1 MQNYANNPKNRNK
14 FLANQLMDN
23 PFSIDTDIQKESKN
37 NNTLVIDSL
46 LDSLN
51 MELTE
56 EDYGEDEIP
65 EISELDPGEL
75 EELLE
80 HFEDNENVSPKQ
92 VKNWINNR

>member
-1 MQNYANNPKNRNK
+1 
-14 FLANQLMDN
+14 MDN

-56 EDYGEDEIP
+56 EDYGENEIP
-65 EISELDPGEL
+65 EISELDPGDL

-80 HFEDNENVSPKQ
+80 HFEDNENISPKQ
-92 VKNWINNR
+92 VKNWLDKR